1 MLESIGWIA
10 TAVFAVSYF
19 FNQPAALRMIQAFA
33 ALLWIVYG
41 VMIHAVPVI
50 VANLIVAGVAVFSSF
65 AQRSSAPAPARDFG
79 RKLESSQ

>member
-19 FNQPAALRMIQAFA
+19 FKQPTALRTIQAFA

-65 AQRSSAPAPARDFG
+65 AQRAPAPARDFG